1 MQRSERGEQKLRV
14 WGRTCFYQLNM
25 AGGEDTVGKDR
36 EITDLGVVGG
46 LLELGYWK
54 DAKWDSE
61 WDFGMEI
68 VTALVVVVNDITRIV
83 MAVSGGGKR
92 EEHWK

>member
-1 MQRSERGEQKLRV
+1 MV
-14 WGRTCFYQLNM
+14 
-25 AGGEDTVGKDR
+25 GGEDTVGKDQ

-54 DAKWDSE
+54 DAKWYSE
-61 WDFGMEI
+61 WDFDMEI
-68 VTALVVVVNDITRIV
+68 VTVLVVVVNDIIRTA

-92 EEHWK
+92 EEH